1 MTKNASKFY
10 THQPGDGWVHCAC
23 GSRHWGLHGAAGLL
37 LIRRDDHSGAVREV
51 VLQHRA
57 SWSHFGD
64 TWGIPGG
71 ARQPGESASAAALRE
86 SAEEALIPVQAVR
99 VLGEHTVTHPDWSYV
114 TVVGE
119 ELPGFN
125 VVPGVGDSESAAVS
139 WVALSDL
146 DRLPLLPAFAAAL
159 PELLDLV

>member
-1 MTKNASKFY
+1 MTKYGRQFY
-10 THQPGDGWVHCAC
+10 THQPGDGWVQC
-23 GSRHWGLHGAAGLL
+23 GCGARHWGLHGAAGLL
-37 LIRRDDHSGAVREV
+37 LIRRDDASREVTHV

-86 SAEEALIPVQAVR
+86 SAEEALIPAHGVR

-114 TVVGE
+114 TVVAE
-119 ELPGFN
+119 ELPGLT
-125 VVPGVGDSESAAVS
+125 VVPGVGDSESADVR
-139 WVALSDL
+139 WVALADL
-146 DRLPLLPAFAAAL
+146 AGLPLLPAFEAAL
-159 PELLDLV
+159 PELLALV